1 VNTVA
6 QEVALACLR
15 DQPFVQHSR
24 AFMTRERAWLSG
36 QLAALK
42 ALHPVP
48 SQANFLL
55 VRVTDSAL
63 SASALVQTLAKENI
77 LVRACAD
84 FPGLGKGFFRVAV
97 RTRPENCR
105 LLTAL
110 RVLLK

>member
-1 VNTVA
+1 MYLLGVA
-6 QEVALACLR
+6 YSKA
-15 DQPFVQHSR
+15 
-24 AFMTRERAWLSG
+24 G
-36 QLAALK
+36 QLK
-42 ALHPVP
+42 AGKELFDKMLTDA
-48 SQANFLL
+48 STKAQANFLL